1 MASKQLIWE
10 DKIGFYTVKHTH
22 TVFTHSVYVSE
33 KKRNEKERNM
43 TRCGG
48 GESLL

>member
-10 DKIGFYTVKHTH
+10 DKISFYTVKHTH

-33 KKRNEKERNM
+33 EKKKWKGKEHD
-43 TRCGG
+43 
-48 GESLL
+48 